1 MKREYVKIPR
11 YMYKTCMSQSDEKL
25 RVRKGTKNTK
35 IAEKLISVLRKA
47 ETSCRYV
54 IFPQR
59 TKGPAAHRDT
69 KRNNNLPK
77 KNALK
82 YFQFQVK
89 FCKSCICQMGCLWE
103 RGDFESNIIL
113 IFGKATLEVRQLK
126 NDLKKT

>member
-1 MKREYVKIPR
+1 
-11 YMYKTCMSQSDEKL
+11 MSQSDEKL

-35 IAEKLISVLRKA
+35 IAEKLISVLREA
-47 ETSCRYV
+47 ETRCRYV

-59 TKGPAAHRDT
+59 TEGPAAHRDT
-69 KRNNNLPK
+69 KK
-77 KNALK
+77 TT
-82 YFQFQVK
+82 
-89 FCKSCICQMGCLWE
+89 ICQKKMLLNIFNSKSNFAKAVFVKWVAFERG

>member
-1 MKREYVKIPR
+1 MKRDYVKIPR

-35 IAEKLISVLRKA
+35 IAEKLISVVREA
-47 ETSCRYV
+47 ETRCRYV

-77 KNALK
+77 KMLLNIFNSKSNFAK
-82 YFQFQVK
+82 AVYVK
-89 FCKSCICQMGCLWE
+89 WVAFG
-103 RGDFESNIIL
+103 RGEIL
-113 IFGKATLEVRQLK
+113 NQISF
-126 NDLKKT
+126 